1 MYIICC
7 KSLGTE
13 LSTPGLGEKAPS
25 CFEAFLSLIVSPES
39 GSPPQG
45 SISTLHKLLMGS
57 HWAWCIFANFNGG
70 LGDPC
75 SVKRKVFSHSKV
87 LFFQYLCISLA
98 DIYGLAFVHIMMT
111 LEAKRYLHVDRQSEG
126 PRVHSSLFSAV
137 GG

>member
-45 SISTLHKLLMGS
+45 SISTSTQVVDGLSLGMVHFCKL
-57 HWAWCIFANFNGG
+57 
-70 LGDPC
+70 
-75 SVKRKVFSHSKV
+75 
-87 LFFQYLCISLA
+87 
-98 DIYGLAFVHIMMT
+98 
-111 LEAKRYLHVDRQSEG
+111 
-126 PRVHSSLFSAV
+126 
-137 GG
+137 